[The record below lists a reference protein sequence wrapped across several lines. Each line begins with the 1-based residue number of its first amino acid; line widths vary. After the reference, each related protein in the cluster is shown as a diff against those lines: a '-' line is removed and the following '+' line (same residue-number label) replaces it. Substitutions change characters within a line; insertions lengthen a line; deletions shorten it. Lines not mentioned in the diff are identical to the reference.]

1 MSDIPK
7 EHGKLL
13 AHIMRQQHGIE
24 MMPDEAREK
33 LIAGLGRIR
42 ERMQSQG
49 YDMPESDVELAEMA
63 GAAIAEQAKTQAMV
77 DRLWK
82 KTKAM
87 LDQHTQE
94 PKPFAVTC
102 KGHVIQ
108 RFAVETEAMESV
120 LERNK
125 RAVQMGITAR
135 YSFSIPEQLT
145 GE

>member
-13 AHIMRQQHGIE
+13 AHIMRQQHGTE
-24 MMPDEAREK
+24 MMPDEAREE

-42 ERMQSQG
+42 ERMQELG
-49 YDMPESDVELAEMA
+49 HDMPESDVELAEMA
-63 GAAIAEQAKTQAMV
+63 GDLLNKAEEQS
-77 DRLWK
+77 
-82 KTKAM
+82 M
-87 LDQHTQE
+87 LDRVWNKGKSMIGKQE

-120 LERNK
+120 LERNE